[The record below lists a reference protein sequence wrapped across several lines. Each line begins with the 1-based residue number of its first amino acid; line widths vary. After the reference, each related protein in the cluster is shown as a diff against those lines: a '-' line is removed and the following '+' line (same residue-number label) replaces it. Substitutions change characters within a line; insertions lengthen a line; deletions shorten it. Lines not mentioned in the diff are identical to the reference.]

1 MTLESPGKG
10 HVPERRDRG
19 EAQGPKKYEEVV
31 EFWAGPMPDPET
43 LREFNRAVPGAGDLI
58 VQEFREQ
65 GQHRRA
71 IEQRDSKAYAFG
83 TRVSA
88 VVPPLVDVL
97 LIVGGLGSILTGRVV
112 VGATLV
118 ILEMLL
124 VFIIRMSYRP
134 AVVPS
139 ASAPETEQPDSENSD
154 SADQVR
160 TES

>member
-1 MTLESPGKG
+1 MTPEPPGDS

-19 EAQGPKKYEEVV
+19 EAQGPRKYEEIV

-58 VQEFREQ
+58 VREFREQ

-71 IEQRDSKAYAFG
+71 IEQRESKAYAFG
-83 TRVSA
+83 TRVTA
-88 VVPPLVDVL
+88 VVPPLVDAL

-139 ASAPETEQPDSENSD
+139 ALPPATEQPDPENSD
-154 SADQVR
+154 SAD
-160 TES
+160 